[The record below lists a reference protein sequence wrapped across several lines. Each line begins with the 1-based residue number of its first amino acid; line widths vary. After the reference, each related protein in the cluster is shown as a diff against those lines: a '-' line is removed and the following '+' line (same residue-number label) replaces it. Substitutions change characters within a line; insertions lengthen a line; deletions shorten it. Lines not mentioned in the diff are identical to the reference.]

1 MARGVPSTV
10 SPLCPVAP
18 EQPGRA
24 RSGVRL
30 QPCGKDANGDYAN
43 RVGDGLQNRAWL
55 GSTPAIASH
64 RIRAK
69 RDGYMPP
76 LVSGFAVRRQHAG
89 QGAHHHRR
97 SRHTTV
103 HMVAVPHRRH
113 LRRRNGLPIA
123 RRTRL
128 RSSVGQS
135 SIPLTF
141 SPRLKPGDS
150 LSRGRGFLRGL
161 FPSTGALLRR
171 FECPRRRVPPV
182 RRIGCSSRRCRLGR
196 GGCRIAGSPIRGRS
210 TVSSHCCSRRWNRVD
225 CLDTSGR

>member
-1 MARGVPSTV
+1 MQPAAYGILNPGIVVRIHGGEPCPSHFEASDPSFRFGVTAIWNLEVNLSPQWTPYGARRSVNGVP
-10 SPLCPVAP
+10 PLSRCAGTALSGKGAASAF
-18 EQPGRA
+18 GRA
-24 RSGVRL
+24 ER
-30 QPCGKDANGDYAN
+30 DATGDYAN

-135 SIPLTF
+135 SIPIKCRPLVQAQPQALGASFLSPRFLERCAF
-141 SPRLKPGDS
+141 SPR
-150 LSRGRGFLRGL
+150 
-161 FPSTGALLRR
+161 
-171 FECPRRRVPPV
+171 
-182 RRIGCSSRRCRLGR
+182 
-196 GGCRIAGSPIRGRS
+196 
-210 TVSSHCCSRRWNRVD
+210 
-225 CLDTSGR
+225 